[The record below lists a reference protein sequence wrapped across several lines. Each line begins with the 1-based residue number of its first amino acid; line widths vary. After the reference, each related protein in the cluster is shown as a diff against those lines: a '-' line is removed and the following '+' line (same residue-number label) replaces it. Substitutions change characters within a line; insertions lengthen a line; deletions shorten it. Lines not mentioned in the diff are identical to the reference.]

1 MDMTLWLEYFV
12 DGLRSQ
18 MAEIQTKG
26 EQLIKQDDRLQ
37 KIKKVGLNKRQ
48 EKAVQRLI
56 IKGTLSVN
64 EYQAA
69 ASCIRRTAQRD
80 LEDLVGRKI
89 IKAVA
94 KSATDP
100 TKHYVL
106 L

>member
-1 MDMTLWLEYFV
+1 
-12 DGLRSQ
+12 
-18 MAEIQTKG
+18 MAFNPKYTITPKINKALVEIERVRG
-26 EQLIKQDDRLQ
+26 FLD
-37 KIKKVGLNKRQ
+37 
-48 EKAVQRLI
+48 AVKYLL

-64 EYQAA
+64 EYQTV

-80 LEDLVGRKI
+80 LEDLVEKNV

-100 TKHYVL
+100 TKHYIL